1 MLGESIV
8 QTGGQ
13 ASPLTLDYYRNKVI
27 EFQNI
32 LYQMDAA
39 AIVARDIIDTDYDQ
53 NLSNEMSVF
62 LQEFDAKKGQFKM
75 AAEALNFAINGVNY
89 AGANFP
95 EIKIPSGLGFIPMAA
110 AAGVAAALAAAA
122 VLITWGRDWI
132 AGLNERLKLEVQLGA
147 ITDPDKRAQ
156 IVQESMKLEAAQ
168 KAADA
173 SPLTNVAG
181 IVKYVAIA
189 AVAYFVFQAYQ
200 KSR

>member
-8 QTGGQ
+8 QTGGE

-95 EIKIPSGLGFIPMAA
+95 EIKIPPGLGFIPMAA

>member
-13 ASPLTLDYYRNKVI
+13 ASPLTLDYYRNKVV

-32 LYQMDAA
+32 LYQMDEA

-53 NLSNEMSVF
+53 NLSNDMSAF

-95 EIKIPSGLGFIPMAA
+95 EIKIPAGLGIVPMAA

-122 VLITWGRDWI
+122 LLITWGRDWI
-132 AGLNERLKLEVQLGA
+132 AGLNERLKLEIQLGA
-147 ITDPDKRAQ
+147 VTDPDKRAQ
-156 IVQESMKLEAAQ
+156 IVQDSLRLDAAN

-173 SPLTNVAG
+173 SPLTNIAG